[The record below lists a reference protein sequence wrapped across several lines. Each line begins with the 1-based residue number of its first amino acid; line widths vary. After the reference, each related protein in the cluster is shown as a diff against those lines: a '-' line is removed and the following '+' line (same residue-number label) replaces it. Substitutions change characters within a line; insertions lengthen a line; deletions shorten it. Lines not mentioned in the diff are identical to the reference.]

1 MEQNNTLT
9 IETASF
15 AVQPDNEGIPLKNI
29 ESQAG
34 SRDSEG
40 SRASSVDEKSSGLE
54 ISCNLLKSFI
64 GIGILSLS
72 YGFKEAGIILTNLL
86 IIICSFLTFWS
97 ISFCV
102 KVADHL
108 KIRITSFSDLCYVI
122 TGKWGFFIARACV
135 VILQVGVCAV
145 YVSFFGIFFNNVF
158 CYTGIS
164 SLCTYFGLDLVLC
177 LIIIIPLSLIKNL
190 TKYNR
195 FSLIANIF
203 VSISLLIILA
213 ISFQGLS
220 TYGIEGK
227 KLFIFEKFP
236 LCFGI
241 TIFVIECIGIVFE
254 MRDSMK
260 EPEKFEGIL
269 IKNFIVATALY
280 TILPTIFYMSFGE
293 KVQELI
299 VFNIPIENPFG
310 MFVQILYA
318 TALCI
323 SYPLQL
329 FPVFIIIEETIKG
342 DKTKNFI
349 LDRNQYSKHKFM
361 NKIKTF
367 SLRLIIVCLIILI
380 SWGIPSIAT
389 FINLLGAFGSTTLG
403 MLFPVIIGEL
413 YLYYY
418 KVSDHYPLYSRI
430 INWIASIFGLVG
442 GCFAISF
449 SIIKMVEA

>member
-1 MEQNNTLT
+1 MEQDNNLT

-15 AVQPDNEGIPLKNI
+15 TVQPDYDGLPLKNL
-29 ESQAG
+29 ENQNLP
-34 SRDSEG
+34 RDSEA
-40 SRASSVDEKSSGLE
+40 SRASSVDEKSSSLE
-54 ISCNLLKSFI
+54 ISCNLFKSFI

-97 ISFCV
+97 INVCV

-158 CYTGIS
+158 CYAGIS

-195 FSLIANIF
+195 FSFIANIF
-203 VSISLLIILA
+203 VSISLIIILA
-213 ISFQGLS
+213 ISCQRLS
-220 TYGIEGK
+220 AYGIKGS
-227 KLFIFEKFP
+227 KLFIIEKFP

-241 TIFVIECIGIVFE
+241 SIFVIECIGIVFE

-269 IKNFIVATALY
+269 IKNFMIATALY
-280 TILPTIFYMSFGE
+280 TILPTIFYLSFGE
-293 KVQELI
+293 EVQELI

-310 MFVQILYA
+310 MLIQILYA

-329 FPVFIIIEETIKG
+329 FPVFIIIEDTIKG
-342 DKTKNFI
+342 DKTKKI
-349 LDRNQYSKHKFM
+349 LLNKNQYSKQKFI
-361 NKIKTF
+361 NKIKNF

-380 SWGIPSIAT
+380 SWGIPSIAA

-418 KVSDHYPLYSRI
+418 KISDYYPLYSRI
-430 INWIASIFGLVG
+430 INWISSVFGVVG
-442 GCFAISF
+442 GGFAISF
-449 SIIKMVEA
+449 SIIKMSEA